1 VNPQNRSF
9 CPSCG
14 AETEVVRIEGEPQD
28 FCPSCGEVIW
38 RNSIPWAGVSLVSDE
53 GAIVMIKRG
62 NEPDRG
68 RWSVPAGFLELGE
81 HPRKAA
87 VRELEEES
95 GLVVQSE
102 QLSIAECV
110 TSSHPD
116 GTETFGVV
124 YAGKLRECTG
134 EMAASDDAD
143 DIKVTGP
150 SELELATAA
159 RHMDFDRHRDL
170 VT

>member
-1 VNPQNRSF
+1 VNPQIRS
-9 CPSCG
+9 
-14 AETEVVRIEGEPQD
+14 

-110 TSSHPD
+110 LNSHPD

-159 RHMDFDRHRDL
+159 LHMDFDRHRDL